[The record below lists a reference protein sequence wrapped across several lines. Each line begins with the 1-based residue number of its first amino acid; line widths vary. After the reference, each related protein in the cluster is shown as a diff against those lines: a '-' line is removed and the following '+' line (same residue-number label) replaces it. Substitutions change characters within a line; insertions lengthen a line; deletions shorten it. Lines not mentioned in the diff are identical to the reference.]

1 MPLAK
6 QMMGGG
12 LSAGT
17 AKAIN
22 GSVAPALTA
31 TGTNQA
37 TALELNAAFNL
48 LTTVAAST
56 GVKLPS
62 CEVGDTVEVYNAG
75 ANTLTIYP
83 DSSSN
88 INSLSANTG
97 ISLATAT
104 AIKFRRVTSTRWI
117 GYLSA

>member
-1 MPLAK
+1 MALAK

-12 LSAGT
+12 ISAGT

-22 GSVAPALTA
+22 GTVATSLTA
-31 TGTNQA
+31 AGTTQG
-37 TALELNAAFNL
+37 TALVLNAAFNL
-48 LTTVAAST
+48 LATVAASS
-56 GVKLPS
+56 GAILPS
-62 CEVGDTVEVYNAG
+62 CEISDSVEIYNAG
-75 ANTLTIYP
+75 ANTATIYP
-83 DSSSN
+83 DSGSN

-97 ISLATAT
+97 ISLPVNT